1 MVKKN
6 DNNQKNSPFKTT
18 QAILTFGLTVGFL
31 LIACGI
37 FLGLMVVQGPE
48 LTETVFAAVGH
59 WWWSF
64 LIFSL
69 CGIVLLAFLLA
80 QAFVWPMKKLAKV
93 MRTFEEDPLTKER
106 VKPVG
111 YNQELNDLGTV
122 LNDTM
127 GQVQNLIQSQQDFVS
142 DVSHE
147 LRTPVAIVKGHLN
160 LLERWGKDDPEVL
173 DDSLSSSLAEIKR
186 MEVLV
191 NEMLQLT
198 RAEKLTVNSEQD
210 HTAVWPVVDRV
221 YHDFQI
227 LHPDFTW
234 SFDNSL
240 SKESEV
246 AIRPDHLEQMLIIL
260 IDNALKYSTERKEVH
275 LALAQAG
282 AWIEIGVQDF
292 GQGIA
297 AEDLDRVFDRFYRVD
312 KARVHQPGGNGLGL
326 SIVKKMVAAYG
337 GQVQVESAL
346 GSGSSFRLRFP
357 MVKKL
362 TSVDSEPAGE
372 EKNEEE

>member
-1 MVKKN
+1 MAEQKQ
-6 DNNQKNSPFKTT
+6 NNSKHSLLTT
-18 QAILTFGLTVGFL
+18 SQAILTLGLAVGFL

-37 FLGLMVVQGPE
+37 ILGLMVIQGPD
-48 LTETVFAAVGH
+48 LSKAVFSAIGH

-64 LIFSL
+64 LAFSAIGIF
-69 CGIVLLAFLLA
+69 LLAFLLA
-80 QAFVWPMKKLAKV
+80 QFFVWPVKKITKV
-93 MRTFEEDPLTKER
+93 MLAFEEDPLTEER
-106 VKPVG
+106 VESLH
-111 YNQELNDLGTV
+111 YNQELDNLGKV
-122 LNDTM
+122 MNETM
-127 GQVQNLIQSQQDFVS
+127 GQVQNLVHSQQDFVS

-173 DDSLSSSLAEIKR
+173 EDSLSSSLAEIKR

-191 NEMLQLT
+191 NEMLELT
-198 RAEKLTVNSEQD
+198 RAEKLTVNADQVQ
-210 HTAVWPVVDRV
+210 TQVWPVVERV

-227 LHPDFTW
+227 LHPDFVWT
-234 SFDNSL
+234 FDNGL
-240 SKESEV
+240 DKAAQV
-246 AIRPDHLEQMLIIL
+246 AIRPDHLEQLLIIL
-260 IDNALKYSTERKEVH
+260 LDNALKYSTERKEVH
-275 LALAQAG
+275 LALAKAG
-282 AWIEIGVQDF
+282 SWVEIGVQDF

-297 AEDLDRVFDRFYRVD
+297 AEDLDRIFDRFYRVD

-357 MVKKL
+357 L
-362 TSVDSEPAGE
+362 TLQRVADDSKED
-372 EKNEEE
+372 EK

>member
-1 MVKKN
+1 MAKGKN
-6 DNNQKNSPFKTT
+6 NNSKHSSLTT
-18 QAILTFGLTVGFL
+18 SQAILTLGLTVGFL

-37 FLGLMVVQGPE
+37 ILGLMVIQGPD
-48 LTETVFAAVGH
+48 LTKAVFSAIGH

-64 LIFSL
+64 LAFAIL
-69 CGIVLLAFLLA
+69 GILLLAFLLA
-80 QAFVWPMKKLAKV
+80 QLFVWPVKAITKV
-93 MRTFEEDPLTKER
+93 MLAFEEDPLTSDR
-106 VKPVG
+106 VRSVH
-111 YNQELNDLGTV
+111 YNQEIDNLGQLLNA
-122 LNDTM
+122 TM
-127 GQVQNLIQSQQDFVS
+127 TQVQNLVHSQQDFVS

-173 DDSLSSSLAEIKR
+173 ADSLSSSLSEIKR

-191 NEMLQLT
+191 NEMLELT
-198 RAEKLTVNSEQD
+198 RAEKLTVNADQVQ
-210 HTAVWPVVDRV
+210 TAVWPVVERV

-227 LHPDFTW
+227 LHPEFVWT
-234 SFDNSL
+234 FDNGL
-240 SKESEV
+240 DQKAAV
-246 AIRPDHLEQMLIIL
+246 AIRPDHLEQLLIIL
-260 IDNALKYSTERKEVH
+260 LDNALKYSTERKEVH
-275 LALAQAG
+275 LALAKTG
-282 AWIEIGVQDF
+282 AWVEIGVQDF

-297 AEDLDRVFDRFYRVD
+297 AEDLDRIFDRFYRVD

-357 MVKKL
+357 L
-362 TSVDSEPAGE
+362 TTEQVVTESNED
-372 EKNEEE
+372 EK